1 METTLIIILSAIIV
15 LQYIR
20 NKKIVAFK
28 NSTIE
33 SLKKDLK
40 EYENSYYCLL
50 ESNRKLQHK
59 ANRLDAEMER
69 QRVKNRKYRER
80 KKAKKMTAKEI
91 AEKYL
96 GVEVGSNGVYGKIC
110 GYWDESIVIGLDN
123 NSGWIYGPKIE
134 IKTQKYRSYWY
145 INVNYILPQLKN
157 K

>member
-20 NKKIVAFK
+20 NRKIVAFK
-28 NSTIE
+28 NSIIE

-59 ANRLDAEMER
+59 ANKWDAECER
-69 QRVKNRKYRER
+69 QRVKNRKYRAR
-80 KKAKKMTAKEI
+80 KK
-91 AEKYL
+91 L
-96 GVEVGSNGVYGKIC
+96 
-110 GYWDESIVIGLDN
+110 
-123 NSGWIYGPKIE
+123 
-134 IKTQKYRSYWY
+134 
-145 INVNYILPQLKN
+145 LKQQS